1 MTRKAKGSAD
11 HEICEDPKFQERMWK
26 AERVGWGL
34 IALLILGGLAGLLGH
49 GPLARTVAAG
59 PGGSIRIQYDRFGRV
74 GSGRPLQI
82 RIESTSFPDGLA
94 RLWVSRRLLTDNDLE
109 WRSLL
114 PEGGVAGP
122 ERVTYRFAAPLGSA
136 ALVLDAELTPRRAG
150 VLRGEIGLEAGEAVA
165 LRQLVYP

>member
-1 MTRKAKGSAD
+1 MTAKAKGSGE
-11 HEICEDPKFQERMWK
+11 HEICEDPTFQERMWK
-26 AERVGWGL
+26 AERVGWGV

-59 PGGSIRIQYDRFGRV
+59 PGGSIRIQYERFGRV

-82 RIESTSFPDGLA
+82 RVESAAFHNGVA
-94 RLWVSRRLLTDNDLE
+94 RLWVSRSLLGDNDLQ

-122 ERVTYRFAAPLGSA
+122 ERVTYRFAAPAGSA

-150 VLRGEIGLEAGEAVA
+150 VLRGEIGLEAGESAP